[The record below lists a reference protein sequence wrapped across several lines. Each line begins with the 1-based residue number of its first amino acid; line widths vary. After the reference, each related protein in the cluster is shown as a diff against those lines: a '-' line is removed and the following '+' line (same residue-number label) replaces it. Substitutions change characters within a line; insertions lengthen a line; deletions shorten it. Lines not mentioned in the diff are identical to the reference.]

1 MKNQNFEPILFQKSK
16 NLAFYVNFR
25 FRNEINMDYLICD
38 HIEFGKT
45 ISKFKINKINNPIF

>member
-38 HIEFGKT
+38 HIKFGKT
-45 ISKFKINKINNPIF
+45 ISKFKTNNPIF